1 MNSLFLVYSH
11 YSRDAR
17 VRRYAESLA
26 RNGYKVDVVCL
37 NEEYCP
43 KEKNISLLRYPLGRR
58 RYGKLW
64 YILEYLLFFLYCTF
78 ILSINHLIKRYKVI
92 HINNMPDFLVFAAAV
107 PKFFGAKIILDLHD
121 PMPEL
126 YMSKYHAGMNSQMVK
141 WLKWLEKIS
150 VNFAD
155 CVITANPAFKDLFLS
170 RNKIAKNKMKV
181 ILNCPDDKIF
191 KLQKSKKSDNK
202 YFDIIY
208 MGTVEER
215 FGLDVAIDG
224 FPVLVKSIPNI
235 RFVMIPKL
243 PDEGKYFV
251 ELKNKI
257 RKLKLEKYILFKS
270 PTPLEELVREINI
283 ADVGIVLA
291 KDGIFTDSII
301 PVKLLEFIKMEIPVI
316 ATKTKILSHLFSSR
330 QIYFLKAN
338 TKEEFIQAVVK
349 LWKDRSLRESLV
361 KKAKEYLEKNNW
373 KNEEKKYHLI
383 IYESYGSIK

>member
-1 MNSLFLVYSH
+1 
-11 YSRDAR
+11 
-17 VRRYAESLA
+17 
-26 RNGYKVDVVCL
+26 
-37 NEEYCP
+37 
-43 KEKNISLLRYPLGRR
+43 
-58 RYGKLW
+58 
-64 YILEYLLFFLYCTF
+64 
-78 ILSINHLIKRYKVI
+78 
-92 HINNMPDFLVFAAAV
+92 
-107 PKFFGAKIILDLHD
+107 
-121 PMPEL
+121 MPEL

-361 KKAKEYLEKNNW
+361 KEYLEKNNW